1 MNCGSGKLRFRRDAV
16 RAGPLCFT
24 LTRMSAPQ
32 SPSARAFGTILIAGV
47 GLIGGSVALRVKNL
61 FLAERI
67 IGLDHDTGV
76 LNNAIALGVID
87 EAQLEVGPWLQEV
100 DLVVLAAPV
109 SALPDLGRTIARFT
123 RKDAL
128 FTDVG
133 SVKGPVTEALRELPN
148 FVPGHPMAGSE
159 RAGVEH
165 ASGLLL
171 QNAVWVLTP
180 TEETPLPALG
190 KIRAFVES
198 LGAAP
203 IVMPPAA
210 HDQFVATI
218 SHLPYLTS
226 LALTHMVARD
236 ERLALLAAGG
246 FRDLTRV
253 ASGDPRMSR
262 DMVVENRAALRDA
275 LARFRRELD
284 HLDAQLDAPDD
295 LLDAARESK
304 RTRDSLPIVR
314 RSLLPPRHDLL
325 VAVED
330 KPGELGRITQIVGFA
345 GINIK
350 DIEVLAIREQGGSVR
365 LGLELPEDV
374 EKARELLEQ
383 EGYTTRSRV

>member
-1 MNCGSGKLRFRRDAV
+1 M
-16 RAGPLCFT
+16 
-24 LTRMSAPQ
+24 
-32 SPSARAFGTILIAGV
+32 SPSAEPRPFGTVLIAGV

-61 FLAERI
+61 MLAGRVV
-67 IGLDHDTGV
+67 GLDQSAEV
-76 LNNAIALGVID
+76 LNNAVALGVID
-87 EAQLEVGPWLQEV
+87 EAQLEPGPWLSEV
-100 DLVVLAAPV
+100 DLIVLAAPV
-109 SALPDLGRTIARFT
+109 SALPTLGRSLARFS

-133 SVKGPVTEALRELPN
+133 SVKGPVAEALADLTN

-180 TEETPLPALG
+180 TENTPLAALG
-190 KIRAFVES
+190 RVRTFVES

-203 IVMPPAA
+203 VVMPPDA

-262 DMVVENRAALRDA
+262 DMIVENRRALRDA

-284 HLDAQLDAPDD
+284 HLDAQLDAPEE
-295 LLDAARESK
+295 LLGAAQESK

-330 KPGELGRITQIVGFA
+330 KAGELGRITQIVGFV

-365 LGLELPEDV
+365 LGLETPDDV
-374 EKARELLEQ
+374 EKARELLER

>member
-1 MNCGSGKLRFRRDAV
+1 MLA
-16 RAGPLCFT
+16 
-24 LTRMSAPQ
+24 RMTAPG
-32 SPSARAFGTILIAGV
+32 SPSNASFGTILVAGV
-47 GLIGGSVALRVKNL
+47 GLIGGSVALRARSL
-61 FLAERI
+61 LLARRV
-67 IGLDHDTGV
+67 IGYDRDPEV
-76 LNNAIALGVID
+76 LNRAVGLGVID
-87 EAQLEVGPWLQEV
+87 EARMEPGEWLGEV

-109 SALPDLGRTIARFT
+109 AALAPLASDLRPFVRDG
-123 RKDAL
+123 AL
-128 FTDVG
+128 WTDVG
-133 SVKGPVTEALRELPN
+133 SVKGPLARALADLPN
-148 FVPGHPMAGSE
+148 YVPGHPMAGSE
-159 RAGVEH
+159 RGGVEH
-165 ASGLLL
+165 ATGLLL

-180 TEETPLPALG
+180 TDDTPLAALARV
-190 KIRAFVES
+190 RAFVEA

-203 IVMPPAA
+203 VVMPPDA
-210 HDQFVATI
+210 HDQLVATI
-218 SHLPYLTS
+218 SHLPYLAA

-275 LARFRRELD
+275 LARFRRQLD
-284 HLDAQLDAPDD
+284 LLEAQLDAPDD
-295 LLDAARESK
+295 LLFAAHESK

-330 KPGELGRITQIVGFA
+330 KAGELGRITQVLGEA

-365 LGLELPEDV
+365 LGLESPEDV
-374 EKARELLEQ
+374 ERARGLLE
-383 EGYTTRSRV
+383 GATYVTLGRP

>member
-1 MNCGSGKLRFRRDAV
+1 M
-16 RAGPLCFT
+16 
-24 LTRMSAPQ
+24 
-32 SPSARAFGTILIAGV
+32 LIAGV
-47 GLIGGSVALRVKNL
+47 GLIGGSVALRIKNL
-61 FLAERI
+61 FLADRV
-67 IGLDHDTGV
+67 IGLDRDANV
-76 LNNAIALGVID
+76 LNAAVALGVID
-87 EAQLEVGPWLQEV
+87 EAQLEPGPWLEGV

-109 SALPDLGRTIARFT
+109 SALPQLGRAIAQFT
-123 RKDAL
+123 RPQTL

-133 SVKGPVTEALRELPN
+133 SVKAPVARALSDLPN

-165 ASGLLL
+165 ANSLLL

-180 TEETPLPALG
+180 LEETPLPALS
-190 KIRAFVES
+190 RVRSLVEQ

-203 IVMPPAA
+203 VVMPPEA
-210 HDQFVATI
+210 HDQLVATI
-218 SHLPYLTS
+218 SHLPYVAA

-262 DMVVENRAALRDA
+262 DMVVENRNALRDA
-275 LARFRRELD
+275 LARFRRELER
-284 HLDAQLDAPDD
+284 LEAQLDAPDD
-295 LLDAARESK
+295 LLEAARESK

-314 RSLLPPRHDLL
+314 KSLLPPQHDLL

-365 LGLELPEDV
+365 LGLETPDDV
-374 EKARELLEQ
+374 ERARTLLEA
-383 EGYTTRSRV
+383 EGYVTRSRV

>member
-1 MNCGSGKLRFRRDAV
+1 
-16 RAGPLCFT
+16 
-24 LTRMSAPQ
+24 MSAPQ
-32 SPSARAFGTILIAGV
+32 ESSARPFPTVLIAGV

-61 FLAERI
+61 LLADRV
-67 IGLDHDTGV
+67 IGLDQNAQV

-87 EAQLEVGPWLQEV
+87 EAQLDPGPWLEQV

-109 SALPDLGRTIARFT
+109 SALPELGRRIARFT

-133 SVKGPVTEALRELPN
+133 SVKGPVSEQLQDLPN

-180 TEETPLPALG
+180 TENTPLPALG
-190 KIRAFVES
+190 RIRGFVES

-203 IVMPPAA
+203 VVMPPHA
-210 HDQFVATI
+210 HDQLVATI

-262 DMVVENRAALRDA
+262 DMIVENRAALRDA
-275 LARFRRELD
+275 LSRFRRELD
-284 HLDAQLDAPDD
+284 HLEAQLGAPEE
-295 LLDAARESK
+295 LLEAARESK

-330 KPGELGRITQIVGFA
+330 KAGELGRITQIVGFA

-365 LGLELPEDV
+365 LGFEMPEEV
-374 EKARELLEQ
+374 EKARELLER

>member
-1 MNCGSGKLRFRRDAV
+1 MD
-16 RAGPLCFT
+16 
-24 LTRMSAPQ
+24 SA
-32 SPSARAFGTILIAGV
+32 STFGTVLIAGV
-47 GLIGGSVALRVKNL
+47 GLIGGSVALRMKNL
-61 FLAERI
+61 LLARKV
-67 IGLDHDTGV
+67 IGLDASSQV

-87 EAQLEVGPWLQEV
+87 EARLDVGEWLSEV
-100 DLVVLAAPV
+100 DLVVLSAPV
-109 SALPDLGRTIARFT
+109 SALPDLGRTIAGFT
-123 RKDAL
+123 RPDTL

-133 SVKGPVTEALRELPN
+133 SVKSPIAEALSHVPN

-159 RAGVEH
+159 RGGVEH
-165 ASGLLL
+165 ATGLML

-180 TEETPLPALG
+180 TDDTSLTALS
-190 KIRAFVES
+190 KVRALVEA

-203 IVMPPAA
+203 IVMPPDA
-210 HDQFVATI
+210 HDALVATI
-218 SHLPYLTS
+218 SHLPYVAS

-262 DMVVENRAALRDA
+262 DMVVENKNALRQA
-275 LARFRRELD
+275 LRRFRRELER
-284 HLDAQLDAPDD
+284 LEAQLEVPEE
-295 LLDAARESK
+295 LLEAARESK

-314 RSLLPPRHDLL
+314 RTILPPRQDLI

-365 LGLELPEDV
+365 LGLETPDDV
-374 EKARELLEQ
+374 ERARSLLEA
-383 EGYTTRSRV
+383 EGYVTRSRV